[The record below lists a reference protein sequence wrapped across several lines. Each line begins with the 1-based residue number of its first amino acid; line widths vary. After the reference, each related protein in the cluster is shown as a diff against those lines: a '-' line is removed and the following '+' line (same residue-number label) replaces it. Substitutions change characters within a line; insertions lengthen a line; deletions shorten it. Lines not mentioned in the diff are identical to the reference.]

1 MGGGGEGGIIE
12 GLTVIY
18 DYQNEILGNKNVIK
32 LIEMSIVYTSVKNK
46 KIWNSLVFSI
56 LLFHQICNPYSC
68 VLWPGN
74 VEE

>member
-46 KIWNSLVFSI
+46 KI
-56 LLFHQICNPYSC
+56 
-68 VLWPGN
+68 
-74 VEE
+74 